1 MPASDVLGNTGS
13 RRAYFANGALYQN
26 PTSKN
31 VFMLWG
37 AIADSY
43 LALGEAAST
52 CGYPTSDVVAT
63 ETGRAATFDGGLIQW
78 VRGTGVTVDC
88 S

>member
-1 MPASDVLGNTGS
+1 MPASDVFGDAGS

-26 PTSKN
+26 PTSMK

-43 LALGEAAST
+43 LALGEAGST
-52 CGYPTSDVVAT
+52 CGDPTSDVVAT
-63 ETGRAATFDGGLIQW
+63 EAGRAATFEHGLIQW
-78 VRGTGVTVDC
+78 ARGTGITVDC
-88 S
+88 A